1 MKNFFNHITQKL
13 KSKLKIENIEIID
26 NSYLHKKHK
35 FFDDEKFQLKLVI
48 HSEELKKMEIVN
60 ANRVIYALLKEEMK
74 NKIHALQIEIK

>member
-35 FFDDEKFQLKLVI
+35 FFDDEKFHLKLVI